1 MFAGPGEDHAAA
13 EVLPRGRARTSVET
27 ASGSEAATESAA
39 DNP

>member
-1 MFAGPGEDHAAA
+1 
-13 EVLPRGRARTSVET
+13 LPRGRARTSVET